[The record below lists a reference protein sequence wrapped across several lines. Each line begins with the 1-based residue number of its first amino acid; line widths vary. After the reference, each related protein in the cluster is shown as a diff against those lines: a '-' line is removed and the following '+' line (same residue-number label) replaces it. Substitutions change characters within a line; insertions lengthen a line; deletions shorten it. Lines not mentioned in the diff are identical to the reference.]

1 MKQAVIFDL
10 DGTLLNT
17 LGDLRA
23 ATNHALA
30 VRGLAPRSMDEI
42 RRFVGN
48 GIRLL
53 ICRAMPEGTSDAEID
68 AALEDFKAY
77 YAAHIHDRTVPYD
90 GIPQLL
96 TALRKRGMKVAVL
109 SNKIDS
115 ASQELI
121 AYFPGKADVVFG
133 EHVKVL
139 PQAGS
144 DILPDGDAAA
154 DAAGAG
160 TLCWRF
166 GNRYAD
172 GKKCRTVCCR
182 RDMGLSQP
190 RGANG
195 KWRGCPGRQPG
206 TDSPDRRFQIVN
218 RANACRRGLSG
229 KLRRFFM

>member
-121 AYFPGKADVVFG
+121 EYFFPGKADVVFG
-133 EHVKVL
+133 EHVGVL
-139 PQAGS
+139 RK
-144 DILPDGDAAA
+144 PDPTSCRMVMQQLDVQPEQVLYVGD
-154 DAAGAG
+154 
-160 TLCWRF
+160 
-166 GNRYAD
+166 
-172 GKKCRTVCCR
+172 
-182 RDMGLSQP
+182 S
-190 RGANG
+190 
-195 KWRGCPGRQPG
+195 G
-206 TDSPDRRFQIVN
+206 TDMQTAKNAGLYAVGVTWGFRSREVLTENGADVLVDSPEQI
-218 RANACRRGLSG
+218 LQIIDS
-229 KLRRFFM
+229 KL